1 MPIKIIEI
9 TKSDSSNAVG
19 NMIFIY
25 NIVDEKGV
33 SITKEPLVSTI
44 SVNYDNAGIKD
55 IAKSFLRDAEYQE
68 YEVKQKTKVD
78 QFSVAE
84 LKIEIEKQMSVKA
97 VTL

>member
-1 MPIKIIEI
+1 MPIKITEI

-25 NIVDEKGV
+25 SIVDEKGV

-44 SVNYDNAGIKD
+44 SVNYGNADIKGI
-55 IAKSFLRDAEYQE
+55 AESFLRDAKYQE

>member
-9 TKSDSSNAVG
+9 TKSDSVNAVG
-19 NMIFIY
+19 NIIFTF
-25 NIVDEKGV
+25 NIVDEKG
-33 SITKEPLVSTI
+33 SILSSETTI
-44 SVNYDNAGIKD
+44 MSVNYGNADIKGI
-55 IAKSFLRDAEYQE
+55 AESFLRDAKYQE

-78 QFSVAE
+78 QFSVDE